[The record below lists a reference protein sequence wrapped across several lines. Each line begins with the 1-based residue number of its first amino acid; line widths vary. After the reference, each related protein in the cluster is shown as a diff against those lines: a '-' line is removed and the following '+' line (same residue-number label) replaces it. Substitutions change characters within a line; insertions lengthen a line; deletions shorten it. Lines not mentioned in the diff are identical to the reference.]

1 MARFDIDWAY
11 IGRHTAVP
19 LASAIVAAAVLG
31 AGMWFHAQQ
40 TLTLSQLNS
49 DQNAMHEEYAELLY
63 RRQLDDRYHRR
74 YERFQTL
81 GFVGAESRLDWIETM
96 RLASNELTL
105 DRVSY
110 AIEPQL
116 DVIAPV
122 ASVHTG
128 DDLSLHLSRVQVQ
141 MGLLH
146 EVDLLRFFDDLQSKA
161 PGLITVD
168 RCDLEWDVDPR
179 APLDVRANIRADC
192 SVLIFSLITSDVA
205 SAVAAL

>member
-1 MARFDIDWAY
+1 MARPDIDWTY
-11 IGRHTAVP
+11 VGRHTSVP
-19 LASAIVAAAVLG
+19 LASALVAAVVLV

-40 TLTLSQLNS
+40 AELLAELNS
-49 DQNAMHEEYAELLY
+49 NQDAMHEDYEELLY
-63 RRQLDDRYHRR
+63 RRQLVDRYHRR
-74 YERFQTL
+74 YERFRTL

-96 RLASNELTL
+96 RQASNELTL
-105 DRVSY
+105 PRVSY

-161 PGLITVD
+161 PGLMTVD
-168 RCDLEWDVDPR
+168 RCDLEWDVDSR
-179 APLDVRANIRADC
+179 VPLDVRANIRADC
-192 SVLIFSLITSDVA
+192 SVLLFSLITSDVA
-205 SAVAAL
+205 PGVAAL